1 MGMKRTFL
9 AFATLVTAITAHAQ
23 TPSTGKI
30 GILHVQNAVLTTA
43 GGHQALT
50 AFESKYA
57 AKRAEL
63 DRRQTELAALQDQLR
78 KRAPLLNADAQ
89 RKLAREIDQKTKS
102 LNRDAQDVQGEYD
115 EEQAEITQA
124 LDRKSN
130 SCVLVGQ
137 YLACYKR
144 SYPRV

>member
-43 GGHQALT
+43 EGHQALT

-63 DRRQTELAALQDQLR
+63 DRRQTEVAALQDQLR
-78 KRAPLLNADAQ
+78 KRALLNADAR

-137 YLACYKR
+137 YLGCYKR